1 MLEVSKNTFVAYDSE
16 TGLKYKQTQIADMP
30 DGSKMPQT
38 TYYDDY
44 RSVDGILFP
53 YVIRAPIG
61 PQSLDFNVMNI
72 SVNPQVSD
80 SDFVIQN

>member
-1 MLEVSKNTFVAYDSE
+1 
-16 TGLKYKQTQIADMP
+16 
-30 DGSKMPQT
+30 MPQT

-44 RSVDGILFP
+44 RLVDGILFP